1 MNPTILANAVKDTI
15 DNEDIK
21 GFIQPYVGIRLFK
34 NLSPNIMINSNNINS
49 PIGINKVNYIASK
62 LGLNKN
68 MCFTFMF
75 RDCLNSG
82 VSSYS
87 TGVSMLGLA
96 TFSGL

>member
-62 LGLNKN
+62 LVLHQNN
-68 MCFTFMF
+68 LI
-75 RDCLNSG
+75 CLLL
-82 VSSYS
+82 VK
-87 TGVSMLGLA
+87 VLEVVCQIQA
-96 TFSGL
+96 